1 MQASRRLQ
9 DLVALNA
16 PLWAGEAEVVR
27 SYWTWEMRSRETDR
41 QWLAY
46 QCFKELWGSSVGY
59 GAGLFMEPLK
69 KLEAMYPKLDTE
81 VDRHE
86 ILDLA
91 ESLHSEFA
99 HYVAFADAYDAM
111 REPGEPKLKPS
122 ELTGWPGD
130 DRLGELRHQHR
141 QEHGKLGWRA
151 GQFTEGGYCTL
162 FAEGMKLAGKGGR
175 DDLIAA
181 ACAKVYE
188 DEFDHMLKGVIGLD
202 DENMSEAD
210 WTLLGELTTAQL
222 KLRIR
227 MRNEQFGGPLT
238 EDRIAAIERGEI
250 EPLAFDWDRARLA
263 A

>member
-1 MQASRRLQ
+1 MQASKKLRELI
-9 DLVALNA
+9 ALNA

-27 SYWTWEMRSRETDR
+27 TYWTWDKRSRETDR

-46 QCFKELWGSSVGY
+46 QCFKELYGSSVGY

-91 ESLHSEFA
+91 EGLYSEFA

-111 REPGEPKLKPS
+111 REPGEPKLEPAA
-122 ELTGWPGD
+122 LTGWPGD
-130 DRLGELRHQHR
+130 DRLGALRHQHR

-162 FAEGMKLAGKGGR
+162 FAEGMKLAGNGGR
-175 DDLIAA
+175 DALIAA

-202 DENMSEAD
+202 DESLTEAD
-210 WTLLGELTTAQL
+210 WTLLGDLTTAQL

-227 MRNEQFGGPLT
+227 MRNEQFGGPLR
-238 EDRIAAIERGEI
+238 EERIAAIERGEI
-250 EPLAFDWDRARLA
+250 EPLAFDWERARLA

>member
-1 MQASRRLQ
+1 MTASRRLRALI
-9 DLVALNA
+9 DLNA

-27 SYWTWEMRSRETDR
+27 SYWGWDKRSRETDR

-59 GAGLFMEPLK
+59 GRGLFMEPLK
-69 KLEAMYPKLDTE
+69 KLEAMYPKLDIE
-81 VDRHE
+81 VDRHD

-99 HYVAFADAYDAM
+99 HYVAFADAHDTM
-111 REPGEPKLKPS
+111 REPGEPKLVPQA
-122 ELTGWPGD
+122 LTGWPGD
-130 DRLGELRHQHR
+130 DRLGALRHEHR
-141 QEHGKLGWRA
+141 QKHGKLGWRA

-162 FAEGMKLAGKGGR
+162 FAEGMKLKGNGGR
-175 DDLIAA
+175 DELIAA
-181 ACAKVYE
+181 ACARVYD

-202 DENMSEAD
+202 DESLSEAD
-210 WTLLGELTTAQL
+210 WSLLGELTTAQL

-227 MRNEQFGGPLT
+227 MRNEQFGGLLT
-238 EDRIAAIERGEI
+238 DERIAAIERGEI
-250 EPLAFDWDRARLA
+250 EPLAFDWDRARIA